1 MTIDKMLEIIQ
12 AFKEGKNVQR
22 RKLTTNVK
30 DTMFRNARA
39 SRWEDVTT
47 ITEFNF
53 SYFYDKEEPEVS
65 KYEYRIKR
73 EFKLII
79 SKEEEEAVALAEKVV
94 NGTIVTDADEKKSI
108 IKDLLYYYR
117 CQKSHALNY
126 GQLYYNVQDKLADLK
141 SGISLPK
148 EPEPECEG

>member
-1 MTIDKMLEIIQ
+1 MTIDKMLEIVQ
-12 AFKEGKNVQR
+12 AYKDGKTVQR

-30 DTMFRNARA
+30 DTMFSKARA
-39 SRWEDVTT
+39 SKWEDVTS

-53 SYFYDKEEPEVS
+53 SYFYDKDEPEVS
-65 KYEYRIKR
+65 KYEYRVKR

-79 SKEEEEAVALAEKVV
+79 NKEEEDVVATAEKIV
-94 NGTIVTDADEKKSI
+94 NGSIVTDADEKKNV

-126 GQLYYNVQDKLADLK
+126 GQLYYNLQDKLQDAK
-141 SGISLPK
+141 AGIRLPNET
-148 EPEPECEG
+148 EPEREE